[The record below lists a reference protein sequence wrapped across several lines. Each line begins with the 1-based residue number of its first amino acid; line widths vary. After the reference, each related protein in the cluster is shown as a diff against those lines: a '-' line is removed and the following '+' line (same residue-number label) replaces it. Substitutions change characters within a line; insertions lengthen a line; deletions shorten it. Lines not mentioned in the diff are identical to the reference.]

1 MQCCNFVIY
10 KIIFGIFFLIFMY
23 VDFVGK
29 YVILSL
35 VCTIQYTLVMW
46 NLDSL
51 VFTLTSFLSFRCI
64 FNILDDI
71 LPVSTYVPLILLRC
85 LDSSVLQSVF
95 IFPELYFMLIA
106 GLLICHLLTPCIYS
120 VTSHF

>member
-1 MQCCNFVIY
+1 MQ
-10 KIIFGIFFLIFMY
+10 

-35 VCTIQYTLVMW
+35 VCTIQYNLVMW

-51 VFTLTSFLSFRCI
+51 VFTLTLFHSFRCI

-95 IFPELYFMLIA
+95 IFPELYFMLKA
-106 GLLICHLLTPCIYS
+106 GLLIRHLLIPCIYF